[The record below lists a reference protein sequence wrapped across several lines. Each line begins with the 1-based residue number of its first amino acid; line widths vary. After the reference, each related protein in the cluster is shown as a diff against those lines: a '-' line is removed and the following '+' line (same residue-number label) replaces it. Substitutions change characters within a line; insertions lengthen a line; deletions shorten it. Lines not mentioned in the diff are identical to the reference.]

1 MLNQKSN
8 KVLCT
13 CLKCCQNDT
22 EGVGLL
28 IPKSTRTRHRKQEK
42 IPVESNLTLS
52 SATSSLI
59 YVLVLK
65 VNLLRLWIQMKILI
79 FCILTLLKLIL
90 YLLIQVLIC
99 MFFKIIF
106 LLKIEVLKFIKGQKK
121 MNQMDH
127 QVYWII

>member
-42 IPVESNLTLS
+42 IPIESNLTLS
-52 SATSSLI
+52 SATSSLSI
-59 YVLVLK
+59 SDIRSSSESEPSTLMDSNENIDFLYSNTSEANIIPADTSVNMYVL
-65 VNLLRLWIQMKILI
+65 
-79 FCILTLLKLIL
+79 
-90 YLLIQVLIC
+90 
-99 MFFKIIF
+99 
-106 LLKIEVLKFIKGQKK
+106 
-121 MNQMDH
+121 
-127 QVYWII
+127 